1 MYSPIQSNRARGSAG
16 EPLPTVWKSFEE
28 LGITFRRGELVLV
41 CAGSGTGKS
50 VMMLSYALKS
60 RSPALYFSADSNAFT
75 QLART
80 ISIVTRT
87 PMTESKQLILDGKLE
102 RVEKNLKPLA
112 IRFVYEAS
120 PSLDTIEMNLESYFE
135 IYGHYPALM
144 IVDNVTNVSFEG
156 QGELN
161 EAFGLE
167 GLMDWLNDLGRKK
180 DSCVVGLHHVKE
192 EYNNGDKPIPLKGV
206 KNQIHRV
213 PAAVLTIHKPDGDE
227 FRRGVSPVK
236 NRDGEA
242 DPSGYRF
249 AELSFN
255 GARMQIDDY

>member
-1 MYSPIQSNRARGSAG
+1 
-16 EPLPTVWKSFEE
+16 
-28 LGITFRRGELVLV
+28 
-41 CAGSGTGKS
+41 
-50 VMMLSYALKS
+50 
-60 RSPALYFSADSNAFT
+60 
-75 QLART
+75 
-80 ISIVTRT
+80 
-87 PMTESKQLILDGKLE
+87 
-102 RVEKNLKPLA
+102 
-112 IRFVYEAS
+112 
-120 PSLDTIEMNLESYFE
+120 
-135 IYGHYPALM
+135 PALM

-227 FRRGVSPVK
+227 LRRGVSPVK

-255 GARMQIDDY
+255 GARMQRDDYEKGFVDERYRLRVYRLRSDLLGSRRVPQPQLLKEYQRWTLKSGLAIGSS